1 MVAIAPFQALRYDL
15 ERVRLSDALCPPYD
29 IISASARAQ
38 LCARSSY
45 NFVRLELPEEDG
57 DADRYTA
64 ARRLLES
71 WRQQR
76 ILVQDAQPSIYLTE
90 HTFRWAGQR
99 WSRLGWISLLRFT
112 PPLAEGTLIDQS
124 SGVGLKRIDR
134 SSNRPPLVARG
145 AGFTGSTADQVL
157 RHEATFD
164 APKADRAKLLETV
177 RAQLSP
183 IFCIVPDAD
192 HQVQAFLTRLAQA
205 DLPTAMAALG
215 PSDPS
220 ARTTPPWRGG
230 LAQDSA
236 PRAQGKV
243 PRPPAPCDS
252 GRAGAMPVG
261 LHGQETIR
269 LWPITDPQ
277 AIAGLQQL
285 IARGRALV
293 ADGHHR
299 FAVAC
304 SHRHLCDG
312 VMTYFAC
319 SDDPAVQVHPIHRVV
334 HGAAIDPAAWQ
345 AHLQELCDWEPAA
358 SVEDGWQRL
367 SRADGVGSFLY
378 YTPPQAAVVRVRGEV
393 LAQFARDTSLPQ
405 RLAQLDV
412 TILHHLLL
420 PRLAGS
426 GLPVEAVRYTP
437 DFREAVQM
445 AQEAQLAC
453 AWGLRPIPLAT
464 VFELASQRLTLPQKS
479 TYFYPKAP
487 AGLVVYPF
495 DPAPSATNAG
505 RHGDVS
511 VR

>member
-57 DADRYTA
+57 DADRYTT

-99 WSRLGWISLLRFT
+99 WSRLGWISLLRF
-112 PPLAEGTLIDQS
+112 
-124 SGVGLKRIDR
+124 
-134 SSNRPPLVARG
+134 N
-145 AGFTGSTADQVL
+145 GSTADQVL

-215 PSDPS
+215 PSD
-220 ARTTPPWRGG
+220 
-230 LAQDSA
+230 
-236 PRAQGKV
+236 
-243 PRPPAPCDS
+243 
-252 GRAGAMPVG
+252 
-261 LHGQETIR
+261 GQETVR

-304 SHRHLCDG
+304 SHRHLCEG

-334 HGAAIDPAAWQ
+334 HGAAINPAAWQ

-445 AQEAQLAC
+445 TQEAQLAC
-453 AWGLRPIPLAT
+453 AWGLRPLPLGT
-464 VFELASQRLTLPQKS
+464 VFELASQQLALPQKS

-487 AGLVVYPF
+487 AGLVVYSL
-495 DPAPSATNAG
+495 D
-505 RHGDVS
+505 
-511 VR
+511 

>member
-90 HTFRWAGQR
+90 HAFRWAGQR

-215 PSDPS
+215 PSD
-220 ARTTPPWRGG
+220 
-230 LAQDSA
+230 
-236 PRAQGKV
+236 
-243 PRPPAPCDS
+243 
-252 GRAGAMPVG
+252 
-261 LHGQETIR
+261 GQETVR

-334 HGAAIDPAAWQ
+334 HGAAINPAAWQ

-445 AQEAQLAC
+445 TQEAQLAC
-453 AWGLRPIPLAT
+453 AWGLRPLPLGT
-464 VFELASQRLTLPQKS
+464 VFELASQQLALPQKS

-487 AGLVVYPF
+487 AGLVVYSL
-495 DPAPSATNAG
+495 D
-505 RHGDVS
+505 
-511 VR
+511 